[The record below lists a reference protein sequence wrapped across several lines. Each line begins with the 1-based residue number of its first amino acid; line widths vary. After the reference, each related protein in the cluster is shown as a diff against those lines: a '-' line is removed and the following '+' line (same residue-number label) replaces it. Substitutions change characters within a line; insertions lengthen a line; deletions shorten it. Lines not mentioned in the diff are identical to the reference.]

1 MKRKHVE
8 SSVIK
13 SMKYNEENEALEV
26 TLISD
31 EVYLYNSVP
40 LEEYL
45 KFLEQPSL
53 GTYYNKEFKNKFPDY
68 KKIQQLH

>member
-1 MKRKHVE
+1 MKRKHLK

-13 SMKYNEENEALEV
+13 SMKYNEETQVLEV
-26 TLISD
+26 ELQGG
-31 EVYLYNSVP
+31 EVYTYNHVP

-68 KKIQQLH
+68 KKRE